1 MTSIFCAFVNR
12 WAAKGL
18 RRRRRAI
25 PLRAEAKRDGGSRG
39 EKLRRNCAKMP
50 ELRIHF
56 YVNTVER
63 DERMDKIRVMLADD
77 NQSILRLLSDF
88 FARKE
93 DIELVASVSDGTEI
107 MDAVRE
113 HAPDILV
120 MDIIMPRMDGF
131 MALEELRQMDEAI
144 RPKVIVLTGLAR
156 DDFIMRAIRL
166 GASYYMVKPFD
177 MHLLY
182 SRIVEVAGNVPEA
195 AVAAAPEG
203 APGEESLDE
212 QITNLFL
219 TLGIPAHIKGYQYLR
234 EAVHMVIDNHDVI
247 NRITKELYP
256 GVARRFETSA
266 SKVERA
272 MRHAIEVA
280 WSRGRLDSVNRM
292 YGYKV
297 FDAMD
302 KPTNGEFISCVAEK
316 LGPGRS
322 A

>member
-1 MTSIFCAFVNR
+1 MRIYFTVIIR
-12 WAAKGL
+12 GKGG
-18 RRRRRAI
+18 
-25 PLRAEAKRDGGSRG
+25 KR
-39 EKLRRNCAKMP
+39 
-50 ELRIHF
+50 
-56 YVNTVER
+56 V
-63 DERMDKIRVMLADD
+63 DKIRVMLADD

-107 MDAVRE
+107 VDAVRA
-113 HAPDILV
+113 HAPDVLV
-120 MDIIMPRMDGF
+120 MDIIMPRRDGF
-131 MALEELRQMDEAI
+131 MALEELEGRA
-144 RPKVIVLTGLAR
+144 TGLAR
-156 DDFIMRAIRL
+156 DDFIARAIQL
-166 GASYYMVKPFD
+166 GACYYMVKPFD
-177 MHLLY
+177 MNLLY
-182 SRIVEVAGNVPEA
+182 SRIVEVAGSAPQETVAGGEA
-195 AVAAAPEG
+195 DPAPET
-203 APGEESLDE
+203 LDE
-212 QITNLFL
+212 RITKLFL

-234 EAVHMVIDNHDVI
+234 EAVHMVVDNHDVI

-256 GVARRFETSA
+256 GVARRFDTSA

-280 WSRGRLDSVNRM
+280 WSRGRLDAVNRM

-316 LGPGRS
+316 ISMNRP

>member
-1 MTSIFCAFVNR
+1 MHALSDSIGKNTENSINPVFSPSDAHIYLHKLQVWKGMNHVNR
-12 WAAKGL
+12 
-18 RRRRRAI
+18 
-25 PLRAEAKRDGGSRG
+25 
-39 EKLRRNCAKMP
+39 
-50 ELRIHF
+50 
-56 YVNTVER
+56 
-63 DERMDKIRVMLADD
+63 IRVMLADD
-77 NQSILRLLSDF
+77 NSSILRLLNDYFSHKD
-88 FARKE
+88 
-93 DIELVASVSDGTEI
+93 DIEVVASVSDGSDVI
-107 MDAVRE
+107 SAVMQ
-113 HAPDILV
+113 HMPDILV
-120 MDIIMPRMDGF
+120 MDIIMPHRDGF
-131 MALEELRQMDEAI
+131 MALEEISRMDELL
-144 RPKVIVLTGLAR
+144 RPKVIVLTGLSR
-156 DDFIMRAIRL
+156 DDFIMRAIRM

-182 SRIVEVAGNVPEA
+182 SRILEIMSEGS
-195 AVAAAPEG
+195 VAAAP
-203 APGEESLDE
+203 AVAESALTSESVDE

-234 EAVHMVIDNHDVI
+234 TAVHMVLDNHDII

-256 GVARRFETSA
+256 GIAQNYNTSA

-280 WSRGRLDSVNRM
+280 WSRGRLDTVNKM

-316 LGPGRS
+316 IGAAKS